1 MCNLPNFKSED
12 LAVSRLNNK
21 RRSKKV
27 EKLELIVADQLLLES
42 SV

>member
-12 LAVSRLNNK
+12 LAVSKLNK